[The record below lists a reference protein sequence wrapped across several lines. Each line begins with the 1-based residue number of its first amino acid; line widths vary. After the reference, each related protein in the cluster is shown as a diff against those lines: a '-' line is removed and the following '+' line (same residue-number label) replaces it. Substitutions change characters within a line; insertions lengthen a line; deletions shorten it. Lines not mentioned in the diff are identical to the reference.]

1 MMADE
6 RECMASKIRR
16 TFYNQVSSIKSAE
29 LGRFEE
35 RYEILQSISAKTTN
49 GYEEIFSARNRLT
62 GMLVAVKK
70 INKIKLR
77 SLSKTR

>member
-1 MMADE
+1 MPDE
-6 RECMASKIRR
+6 RERIASIVRR
-16 TFYNQVSSIKSAE
+16 PFYNQVSSLKAAE
-29 LGRFEE
+29 LGKFEE

-49 GYEEIFSARNRLT
+49 GYDEIFSARNRLT
-62 GMLVAVKK
+62 GMLVAIKK